1 MKIVVVPDSFKGS
14 ATSQEISQWI
24 ESGIRS
30 VIPECEIVTL
40 PIGDGGEGT
49 LNAVKSAGYESVEIE
64 VTGPS
69 GNTVHASFGMRAN
82 VALVELAE
90 ASGLAKLLDE
100 TRIPLTATSFGT
112 GQIIRAALDRGA
124 KKIILAVG
132 GSATTDAGAGA
143 LQALGAHL
151 MDNEGQEIAL
161 GGGALLDCTHI
172 DLKELDSRIRD
183 VEFILASDVTN
194 PLIGPTGAARIY
206 APQKGASPSDV
217 TLLERALEHFADLTG
232 REHSKAPGSGSA
244 GGFGFMALTFL
255 RARFQS
261 GIDTVLDLIDFENH
275 LKGADLVITGEG
287 KFDSQSLNGK
297 APIGIL
303 KIASQH
309 GVPVALICGQSVLNS
324 SEKTASQFRS
334 IHTLI
339 SFEPDKKRCFKHP
352 QPIVEKISAS
362 IAKELKT

>member
-1 MKIVVVPDSFKGS
+1 MKIVVAPDSFKGS
-14 ATSQEISQWI
+14 ASSQEISQWI
-24 ESGIRS
+24 ESGIHS
-30 VIPECEIVTL
+30 VIPECEIVNL

-49 LNAVKSAGYESVEIE
+49 LSAVQSAGFELHEIE
-64 VTGPS
+64 VIGPS
-69 GNTVHASFGMRAN
+69 GNTVHALFGMRAD

-90 ASGLAKLLDE
+90 ASGLAKLLDK
-100 TRIPLTATSFGT
+100 TRAPLTATSFGT
-112 GQIIRAALDRGA
+112 GQLIQAALDRGA

-143 LQALGAHL
+143 LQALGARL
-151 MDNEGQEIAL
+151 RDSDGQEISL
-161 GGGALLDCTHI
+161 GGAALLDCSDI
-172 DLKELDSRIRD
+172 DLKEVEPRIHN

-194 PLIGPTGAARIY
+194 PLTGPNGAARIY
-206 APQKGASPSDV
+206 APQKGASVSDV
-217 TLLERALEHFADLTG
+217 TLLEKALEHFAELAG
-232 REHSKAPGSGSA
+232 SQHSQTPGSGSA

-261 GIDTVLDLIDFENH
+261 GIDTVLELVDFEHH
-275 LKGADLVITGEG
+275 LKEADLVITGEG

-324 SEKTASQFRS
+324 SEKMAPQFTS

-339 SFEPDKKRCFKHP
+339 SIEPDEKRCINHP
-352 QPIVEKISAS
+352 QPIIETISAS
-362 IAKELKT
+362 IAKSLIT

>member
-1 MKIVVVPDSFKGS
+1 MKIVVAPDSFKGS
-14 ATSQEISQWI
+14 ASSREVSQWI

-30 VIPECEIVTL
+30 AIPDCEIVTI

-49 LNAVKSAGYESVEIE
+49 LYAVKSAGFELFEID

-69 GNTVHASFGMRAN
+69 GNTVRASFGMRAD

-90 ASGLAKLLDE
+90 ASGLAKLLDGIR
-100 TRIPLTATSFGT
+100 TPINATSFGT
-112 GQIIRAALDRGA
+112 GQLIKAALDRGA
-124 KKIILAVG
+124 KKIIVAVG

-151 MDNEGQEIAL
+151 VDNQGKEIEL
-161 GGGALLDCTHI
+161 GGASLLDCVFI
-172 DLKELDSRIRD
+172 NLEELDPRLQG

-194 PLIGPTGAARIY
+194 PLTGPTGAARIY
-206 APQKGASPSDV
+206 APQKGASPGDIR
-217 TLLERALEHFADLTG
+217 LLEKALEHFAELAG
-232 REHSKAPGSGSA
+232 SQHSHAPGSGSA

-255 RARFQS
+255 HANFQS
-261 GIDTVLDLIDFENH
+261 GIDTVLELVDFEHH
-275 LKGADLVITGEG
+275 LYGADLVITGEG

-303 KIASQH
+303 KIASQQD
-309 GVPVALICGQSVLNS
+309 VPVALICGQSRLNCS
-324 SEKTASQFRS
+324 DKMAPQFAS

-339 SFEPDKKRCFKHP
+339 SIEPDQKRCINHP
-352 QPIVEKISAS
+352 QPIIETISAS
-362 IAKELKT
+362 IAKSLIT

>member
-1 MKIVVVPDSFKGS
+1 MKIVVAPDSFKGS
-14 ATSQEISQWI
+14 ASSQEISQWI
-24 ESGIRS
+24 ESGIHS
-30 VIPECEIVTL
+30 VIPECEIVNL

-49 LNAVKSAGYESVEIE
+49 LSAVQSAGFELHEIE
-64 VTGPS
+64 VIGPS
-69 GNTVHASFGMRAN
+69 GNTVHALFGMRAD

-90 ASGLAKLLDE
+90 ASGLAKLLDK
-100 TRIPLTATSFGT
+100 TRAPLTATSFGT
-112 GQIIRAALDRGA
+112 GQLIQAALDRGA

-143 LQALGAHL
+143 LQALGARL
-151 MDNEGQEIAL
+151 RDSDGQEISL
-161 GGGALLDCTHI
+161 GGAALLDCSDI
-172 DLKELDSRIRD
+172 DLKEVEPRIHN

-194 PLIGPTGAARIY
+194 PLTGPNGAARIY
-206 APQKGASPSDV
+206 APQKGASVSDV
-217 TLLERALEHFADLTG
+217 TLLEKALEHFAELAG
-232 REHSKAPGSGSA
+232 SQHSQTPGSGSA

-261 GIDTVLDLIDFENH
+261 GIDTVLELVDFEHH
-275 LKGADLVITGEG
+275 LKEADLVITGEG

-324 SEKTASQFRS
+324 SEKMAPQFTS

-339 SFEPDKKRCFKHP
+339 SIEPDEKRCINHP
-352 QPIVEKISAS
+352 QPIIETISVS
-362 IAKELKT
+362 IAKSLIT